1 MEKTRAMMAF
11 IDDKQPLI
19 SIITPVY
26 NGADYLDELI
36 QSVLAQDY
44 PHIEH
49 IIIDDGSN
57 DNDATVAV
65 LKKYPHLRWW
75 SRENKGQYATLNEG
89 LEAAQGSVVTIICAD
104 DKYAG
109 STVFSSVIDFWQE
122 HPDCG
127 CVYGNTLRMNENS
140 ELIAIDPTIRK
151 PPYPVWMIR
160 YWLLIQHCSLFID
173 KSLITEDMLF
183 DLSFRYS
190 GDWDWIIRLMQATKF
205 AYFNQPLSVYREHA
219 VQTTQK
225 VARKKLDSE
234 NRRILQRYKANYL
247 LYTLL
252 INQHR
257 CAKALWILREQGLVS
272 LYRSLKNWLNRQ

>member
-1 MEKTRAMMAF
+1 MEETTAMMAF
-11 IDDKQPLI
+11 INDKQPLI

-26 NGADYLDELI
+26 NGANYLDELI
-36 QSVLAQDY
+36 QSVLEQDY

-57 DNDATVAV
+57 DNGATVAI
-65 LKKYPHLRWW
+65 LKKYPYLRWW

-89 LEAAQGSVVTIICAD
+89 LAAAQGSIVTIICAD
-104 DKYAG
+104 DKYA
-109 STVFSSVIDFWQE
+109 SPTALSSVINFWQAY
-122 HPDCG
+122 PDCG

-140 ELIAIDPTIRK
+140 ELIAIDPTIKK

-173 KSLITEDMLF
+173 KSLITDDMLF

-219 VQTTQK
+219 VQTTQQ
-225 VARKKLDSE
+225 VGRKKLFLE
-234 NRRILQRYKANYL
+234 NRRILQRYKVNYL
-247 LYTLL
+247 LYWLL
-252 INQHR
+252 ICQHR
-257 CAKALWILREQGLVS
+257 ILKALWILRTQGLAK
-272 LYRSLKNWLNRQ
+272 LYSAAKAWISR